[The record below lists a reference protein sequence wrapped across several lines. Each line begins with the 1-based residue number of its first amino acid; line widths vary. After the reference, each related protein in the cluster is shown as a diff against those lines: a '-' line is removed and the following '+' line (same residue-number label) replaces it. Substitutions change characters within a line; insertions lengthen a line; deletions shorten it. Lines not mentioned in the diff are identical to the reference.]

1 MKLPDYA
8 VVVNSAITLGETVV
22 GECSK
27 TQLFEAVSRELAASE
42 MVASKICGRSQSAA
56 IKRQA
61 MVSLCYQLEMSYM
74 QSVCN
79 TGKTG
84 LLPPADLCDRS
95 EFVYVACSASEWPA
109 GQRNYL

>member
-1 MKLPDYA
+1 MKLPDYNYA

-27 TQLFEAVSRELAASE
+27 TQLFEAVSHELAASE

-56 IKRQA
+56 IKRQQA

-84 LLPPADLCDRS
+84 RLPPADLCDRS
-95 EFVYVACSASEWPA
+95 EFVYVACSAS
-109 GQRNYL
+109 G